1 MNSLL
6 CSEKKLP
13 EDKAMALLEKLK
25 FCDEDQFQDLVDSLE
40 ESNQQNIANEL
51 KKALDDIEHSELG
64 SDFVGM

>member
-1 MNSLL
+1 
-6 CSEKKLP
+6 
-13 EDKAMALLEKLK
+13 MALLEKLK
-25 FCDEDQFQDLVDSLE
+25 FCDEDQFQDLV

>member
-1 MNSLL
+1 
-6 CSEKKLP
+6 
-13 EDKAMALLEKLK
+13 MALLEKLK

-64 SDFVGM
+64 SDLLVCSRIVINIRSSSV